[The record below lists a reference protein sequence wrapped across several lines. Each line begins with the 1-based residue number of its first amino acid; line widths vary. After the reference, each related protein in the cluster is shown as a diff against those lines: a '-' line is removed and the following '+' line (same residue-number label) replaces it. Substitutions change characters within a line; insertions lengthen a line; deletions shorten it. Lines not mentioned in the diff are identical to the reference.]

1 MIIAEGLAT
10 ALTCHLIQPEA
21 HTVAAIDAGNLIHV
35 AKVMQVKYPE
45 SKIIIAGDN
54 DIKPDQ
60 DNTGKLA
67 AEKAAKAV
75 NGVAV
80 LPPTDD
86 KADWDDYRLS
96 HGIEGGKTGI

>member
-1 MIIAEGLAT
+1 
-10 ALTCHLIQPEA
+10 
-21 HTVAAIDAGNLIHV
+21 
-35 AKVMQVKYPE
+35 MQVKYPE

-96 HGIEGGKTGI
+96 HGIEAARQAFNGQVDQQAGEIVGANNVIHIDAKKKSQTSR